1 MKNRNRI
8 YLLYFLITVVSG
20 FAQSVNKKTN
30 YNADNLKNL
39 QIAYSKT
46 TSIVFAYPIKSMDK
60 GSADVLMQKAKGVE
74 NILLIKAG
82 KQNFTQTNLTVVTA
96 DNRLY
101 VFVLNFDEECPDL
114 NIRADNLA
122 VVNDDI
128 LFSMENE
135 NQRKIEQFAGLALSK
150 KKKINEL
157 QRSKFDMKMT
167 VNGIFIHDDIMYF
180 RLILENTSKI
190 GYEIDQLRFFIRDQ
204 KKSKR
209 TASQEIEII
218 PLYATNNT
226 NVIADKSE
234 MTAVYALSKFTIPE
248 KKNFTIQLIEK
259 NGGRQLEVNIRNNMI
274 YKIIPL

>member
-1 MKNRNRI
+1 MKNRNWI

-46 TSIVFAYPIKSMDK
+46 TSIVFPYPIKSMDK
-60 GSADVLMQKAKGVE
+60 GSADVLLQKAKGVE
-74 NILLIKAG
+74 NILLLKAG
-82 KQNFTQTNLTVVTA
+82 KQNFAQTNLTVVTA

-114 NIRADNLA
+114 NISADNLA

-150 KKKINEL
+150 KKKISGI
-157 QRSKFDMKMT
+157 QRSKFEMKMT
-167 VNGIFIHDDIMYF
+167 VNAIFIHDDIMYF

-248 KKNFTIQLIEK
+248 KKYLTIQLIEK
-259 NGGRQLEVNIRNNMI
+259 NGGRQLEVNISNNMI

>member
-1 MKNRNRI
+1 MKNKNWI
-8 YLLYFLITVVSG
+8 YLLYFLITAVSG

-46 TSIVFAYPIKSMDK
+46 TSIVFPYPIKSMDK

-82 KQNFTQTNLTVVTA
+82 KQNFIQTNLTVVTA

-114 NIRADNLA
+114 NISADNLA

-150 KKKINEL
+150 KKRINEL
-157 QRSKFDMKMT
+157 QHSKFDMKMT

-218 PLYATNNT
+218 PLYATNNA

-234 MTAVYALSKFTIPE
+234 MTAVYALSKFTIQE
-248 KKNFTIQLIEK
+248 KKYLTIQLIEK
-259 NGGRQLEVNIRNNMI
+259 NGGRQLEVNISNNMI